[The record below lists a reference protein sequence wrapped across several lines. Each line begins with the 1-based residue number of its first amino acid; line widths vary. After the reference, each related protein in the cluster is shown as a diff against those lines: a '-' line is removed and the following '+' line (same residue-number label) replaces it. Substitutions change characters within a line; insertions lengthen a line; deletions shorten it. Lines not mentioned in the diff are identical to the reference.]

1 MKFASALSQLP
12 DPPRASREAID
23 GLRERLGGAT
33 PDLVCT
39 FASPHHAD
47 GWRGHVEELR
57 LAFPAAAL
65 LGCSGLGVIGAGREA
80 EGSAGLSLTGAA
92 LPDVRL
98 HPFEIADDRLPD
110 VTAGED
116 ADVLLLCD
124 PFDGGI
130 ETVLGA
136 LDARFPGGTTL
147 GGVASGGEEPGANWL
162 QLGETTFRG
171 GSVGLALEGDL
182 ALDAVVSQGC
192 RPVGTPMFAESEG
205 NVVLRLDGRPPMD
218 VLNDLFAAASPAE
231 QRLYT
236 SSLFLGI
243 EMREAQSSY
252 EAGDFLVRNLVGA
265 DSDSGAL
272 QLAAEPGP
280 RRVVQFHVRDA
291 DAARD
296 DLNQRLGESAG
307 DGPPPEGA
315 LLFSCMGRGQGLFG
329 EPDHDSEALF
339 ARFGRLP
346 LGGFFGNG
354 EVGPVQGRTFLHGYT
369 SAFGLFRPKEGET
382 RWVR

>member
-1 MKFASALSQLP
+1 MKFASSLSQLP
-12 DPPRASREAID
+12 DPARASREAIQS
-23 GLRERLGGAT
+23 LCERLGGAV
-33 PDLVCT
+33 PDLVCA
-39 FASPHHAD
+39 FGSPHHAG
-47 GWRGHVEELR
+47 GWSAHVADLR
-57 LAFPAAAL
+57 EAFPGAAL
-65 LGCSGLGVIGAGREA
+65 LGCSGQGVIGAGREA
-80 EGSAGLSLTGAA
+80 EGSPGLALTGAA

-110 VTAGED
+110 VPAGED
-116 ADVLLLCD
+116 ASVLVLCD
-124 PFDGGI
+124 PFDAGI

-136 LDARFPGGTTL
+136 LDTRFPGGTIL

-162 QLGETTFRG
+162 QSGETTLHG
-171 GSVGLALEGDL
+171 GSVALALEGDL

-205 NVVLRLDGRPPMD
+205 NVVLRLDGRAPMD
-218 VLNDLFAAASPAE
+218 VLNELYAAAPPAE
-231 QRLYT
+231 QRLYG

-252 EAGDFLVRNLVGA
+252 DAGDFLVRNLVGA
-265 DSDSGAL
+265 DEDSGAL
-272 QLAAEPGP
+272 HVAAEPGP
-280 RRVVQFHVRDA
+280 RRVVQFHVRYA

-296 DLNQRLGESAG
+296 DLQRRLGKHAEN
-307 DGPPPEGA
+307 GPAPHGA
-315 LLFSCMGRGQGLFG
+315 LLFSCMGRGQRLFG

-369 SAFGLFRPKEGET
+369 SAFGLFSPKGGET
-382 RWVR
+382 TDG